1 MKERRKEV
9 ILAAVQEDTEKAL
22 AAPADAAQWSHAA
35 ALAERLLSA
44 RVSVQTLQVVS
55 ETVALEWAT
64 ATDLLDALRRLASEL
79 IERERCVV
87 LLSAPKDGGDTLLFA
102 RSASLDADM
111 SALLRQTVAEIGG
124 KGGGRSDFA
133 QGSSPCE
140 NAVQRAA
147 AILRAK

>member
-1 MKERRKEV
+1 M
-9 ILAAVQEDTEKAL
+9 
-22 AAPADAAQWSHAA
+22 
-35 ALAERLLSA
+35 
-44 RVSVQTLQVVS
+44 
-55 ETVALEWAT
+55 
-64 ATDLLDALRRLASEL
+64 DALRRLASEL

-102 RSASLDADM
+102 RSASVDADM

-133 QGSSPCE
+133 QGSSPSE
-140 NAVQRAA
+140 NAVEHAA